1 MSDETAINNG
11 IAEIVP
17 TSTESHKCHICG
29 KEFGKSFG
37 LTIHMN
43 SHKPKKKMI
52 PKGIRRRA
60 APIKTA
66 PPDYERDALVSQTLE
81 ERATQPWRPVSQLFS
96 RKLNGM
102 RPRWVRKDL
111 LEKRIEEG
119 WQPRLSDSK
128 SRLESPE
135 STIIDGS
142 PLSKY
147 VIKRGMILC
156 DMPEALAQ
164 SREAYY
170 RRVSAGGL
178 KATNAELDA
187 GTGGTTYGEINI
199 GKE

>member
-1 MSDETAINNG
+1 MSEEPIINNG
-11 IAEIVP
+11 IAENVP
-17 TSTESHKCHICG
+17 STEETTTKPVVQPRRKI
-29 KEFGKSFG
+29 
-37 LTIHMN
+37 TM
-43 SHKPKKKMI
+43 KPKARVI
-52 PKGIRRRA
+52 IRRGPRKA
-60 APIKTA
+60 APIKTS

-81 ERATQPWRPVSQLFS
+81 DRATQPWRPVSQLFS
-96 RKLNGM
+96 TKLQGM

-135 STIIDGS
+135 STIIDGT
-142 PLSKY
+142 PLSRY

-156 DMPEALAQ
+156 DMPEQLAR

-170 RRVSAGGL
+170 RKISDGGL
-178 KATNAELDA
+178 KGTNAELDA
-187 GTGGTTYGEINI
+187 GTGGNTYGDISI